1 MVIALC
7 KQFHYTEVIQSDK
20 EILSQCQR
28 FWCRFQVCNGSTDRA
43 AYRFHSYFVTLLF
56 GYLKKTWVMLIVN
69 TKHHYSV
76 HGSYVFVEFFTFCHF
91 VIFSLINFAFH
102 LRFRIELWLFKGGWG
117 DYKVRIG
124 YCKKCFLHFCE
135 KMKFNTLE

>member
-1 MVIALC
+1 
-7 KQFHYTEVIQSDK
+7 
-20 EILSQCQR
+20 
-28 FWCRFQVCNGSTDRA
+28 
-43 AYRFHSYFVTLLF
+43 
-56 GYLKKTWVMLIVN
+56 MLIVN
-69 TKHHYSV
+69 TKHIILFMGV
-76 HGSYVFVEFFTFCHF
+76 MCLLNFLHF